1 MRTTIDLPE
10 DLVNEA
16 MKLTKSRTKTQV
28 IKSALKLLIQREK
41 IKDLKRYYG
50 KIDLDI
56 DLNSLRKR

>member
-1 MRTTIDLPE
+1 MRTTLDLPE
-10 DLVNEA
+10 DLIKEA
-16 MKLTKSRTKTQV
+16 MRLTGSRTKTEV
-28 IKSALKLLIQREK
+28 IKSALKFLIQREK

>member
-10 DLVNEA
+10 DLVKEA